1 MPTVE
6 AKIDIAAP
14 QDAVFDL
21 AQDYALR
28 LRWDPFLR
36 EMKFL
41 DGAAEAA
48 IGVRVWVRAKNGL
61 SMEVVY
67 LTLDRPLSVAMKM
80 TSGPRVFERFAGS
93 WRFEPVAGGNTRVTF
108 RYGFE
113 TRVALLRP
121 LLDRVIARIFA
132 RDIEHRLQGLKHAA
146 ENTDILVELRRGRAG
161 PSSARTASRGPRG

>member
-36 EMKFL
+36 EMKVL

-48 IGVRVWVRAKNGL
+48 VGVRVWVRAKNGL

-67 LTLDRPLSVAMKM
+67 LTLDRPRSVAMKM
-80 TSGPRVFERFAGS
+80 TSGPRLFERFAGS
-93 WRFEPVAGGNTRVTF
+93 WRFEPVAGSSTRVTF

-113 TRVALLRP
+113 TRMPLLRP
-121 LLDRVIARIFA
+121 LLDRVVTWVFM
-132 RDIEHRLQGLKHAA
+132 RDIERRLQGLKHAA
-146 ENTDILVELRRGRAG
+146 EHTDIVVELRK
-161 PSSARTASRGPRG
+161 SS